1 MDLLNMTNRAKIHEL
16 YKKVK
21 QTKFLSF
28 KPVLK
33 FVDLLIGLKLT
44 KNAKFQH
51 NISKIYAIPKNTGT
65 WIAYIPV
72 K

>member
-1 MDLLNMTNRAKIHEL
+1 MNYIRRLNRQNL
-16 YKKVK
+16 S
-21 QTKFLSF
+21 SF

-51 NISKIYAIPKNTGT
+51 NISKIYAIPKHTGT